1 MDLFND
7 DTILLSETY
16 LLWALGLFFTIA
28 FFGLLYYFKAIWAF
42 FS

>member
-7 DTILLSETY
+7 NTILLSETY
-16 LLWALGLFFTIA
+16 LLWAFGLFFAIT
-28 FFGLLYYFKAIWAF
+28 FFGLLYYFKARWAF